1 MPCTPRTTL
10 GRLHRRL
17 AREDGVTL
25 IETVIAAAIL
35 VMVIGA
41 VLATLDASS
50 SATTTNRV
58 RTIAAAFAERDQE
71 NLRAMR
77 TQDLANLVTAPR
89 TTTAGAKNEYTIV
102 SNVQWVRD
110 ATSGEANCTSNSR
123 QADYLQLTSTV
134 SSKAMGKRMKPV
146 QLRSLIAP
154 RVGDGTLAVKVVNQ
168 ADVGVTGIPI
178 TITGPA
184 SMSSTTNA
192 QGCAVFGH
200 IDPGAYTV
208 RATQLG
214 FVDPAGKATAETT
227 GTVTAGTVNV
237 TTLRYAPAASV
248 TVNFDTK
255 VGSAAPR
262 AATSLAVTAANSG
275 IPSPGVRV
283 FSAPA
288 APLGTIVASGLFP
301 FTDGYAFYSGGC
313 ASANPTLY
321 QPSYYSTN
329 PGSVTVGPGGSAT
342 VTVREPALN
351 MRVTR
356 ANSQSGAP
364 AFQQARV
371 LIKSTSAGCS
381 DVFTINGL
389 TANGELAEPGFP
401 FGTYSVCA
409 DDSLIVSPNSQVHR
423 TTVTG
428 VALNNPNGLGS
439 QLNVWI
445 DANGATSGRCT

>member
-1 MPCTPRTTL
+1 M
-10 GRLHRRL
+10 
-17 AREDGVTL
+17 TL
-25 IETVIAAAIL
+25 IETVMAAAIL
-35 VMVIGA
+35 VIVVGA

-50 SATTTNRV
+50 AATTTNRV
-58 RTIAAAFAERDQE
+58 RTVAAALAEKDQE

-77 TQDLANLVTAPR
+77 TQDLAALVGAPK
-89 TTTAGAKNEYTIV
+89 TTTTTVTTTKGSKITYTTV

-134 SSKAMGKRMKPV
+134 SSQAMGKRMKPV

-154 RVGDGTLAVKVVNQ
+154 RVGDGTLAVKVVNE
-168 ADVGVTGIPI
+168 ADVGVSGIPI

-184 SMSSTTNA
+184 SMSSVTNA

-214 FVDPAGKATAETT
+214 YVDPAGKTTAETT

-237 TTLRYAPAASV
+237 TTLRYARAATV

-255 VGSAAPR
+255 VGSTTPR
-262 AATSLAVTAANSG
+262 PATSLALTAANSG

-313 ASANPTLY
+313 ASAKPTLY

-342 VTVREPALN
+342 VTVREPAMN
-351 MRVTR
+351 IKVTR
-356 ANSQSGAP
+356 ANLQSGAP
-364 AFQQARV
+364 AFPTAHV
-371 LIKSTSAGCS
+371 VIKSTSPGCT
-381 DVFTINGL
+381 DRFEFNAL
-389 TANGELAEPGFP
+389 TANGELPEPGLP

-409 DDSLIVSPNSQVHR
+409 DDSALYTNPANARR
-423 TTVTG
+423 TTVNIT
-428 VALNNPNGLGS
+428 LNDPAGLNP
-439 QLNVWI
+439 QQTVWI
-445 DANGATSGRCT
+445 KANATAAGKCT